1 MCDTGLLR
9 GTPSDR
15 VWGFPSRPD
24 RIPLKEGLKSFAF
37 LAHRQVGEPSLKS
50 FHMEHTQG
58 NNHLRSR
65 HHLHVVSRKCVSV
78 PQNVYRLNI
87 DEPVEAQENVSFGG
101 SDRWW
106 EQTDLTK
113 LLLSSN
119 KLTQLSEDIK
129 LLPTLTTLDLHDNQL
144 SSLPSAL
151 GELQE
156 LQQLRLSHNKL
167 SSLPTEVCAL
177 RNLRSLTLQQNL
189 LENVPE
195 EIGQLGTLTELV
207 TATYS

>member
-1 MCDTGLLR
+1 MWCGVYIF
-9 GTPSDR
+9 S
-15 VWGFPSRPD
+15 
-24 RIPLKEGLKSFAF
+24 
-37 LAHRQVGEPSLKS
+37 
-50 FHMEHTQG
+50 
-58 NNHLRSR
+58 
-65 HHLHVVSRKCVSV
+65 VVSRKCVSV

-177 RNLRSLTLQQNL
+177 KNLRFLTLQQNL

-195 EIGQLGTLTELV
+195 EIRQLGNLTELV
-207 TATYS
+207 NATYS